1 LTVYNREDYV
11 NRSGGRGAVVG
22 PKPNAKPDIDVFLD
36 AVAKQPAPV
45 ASARGRLIFALDATM
60 SRQPTW
66 DLAQSVQG
74 KMFEAAAVHGGLE
87 VQLVYYRGFGEC
99 KASRFMSGSQGLGAL
114 MSKISVAAGETQ
126 IAKVLRH
133 VLDETRKSPVR
144 ALVFIGDAMEERID
158 ELGKLAGEIGL
169 LGAKAFLFQEGRDK
183 VAEKAFR
190 QIALLTG
197 GAYATFDASAPERL
211 TALLSAVAAYA
222 AGGRPA
228 LESEARARGAA
239 ADLLLAQMR

>member
-1 LTVYNREDYV
+1 VG
-11 NRSGGRGAVVG
+11 RSGGTRAVIG
-22 PKPNAKPDIDVFLD
+22 PKPSAKPDIDVFLE
-36 AVAKQPAPV
+36 AVAQQPV
-45 ASARGRLIFALDATM
+45 AASSACGRLIFAVDATM

-74 KMFEAAAVHGGLE
+74 KMFETAAAHGGLE
-87 VQLVYYRGFGEC
+87 VQLIYYRGFGEC
-99 KASRFMSGSQGLGAL
+99 KASPFVSGSQGLGSL
-114 MSKISVAAGETQ
+114 MARISVAAGETQ
-126 IAKVLRH
+126 IAKVLHH
-133 VLDETRKSPVR
+133 VLREMRRSPVR

-158 ELGKLAGEIGL
+158 ELGNLAAEIGL

-211 TALLSAVAAYA
+211 IELLSAAAAYA

-228 LESEARARGAA
+228 LESEARTRGAA